1 MAWDAWYSIEIWQSK
16 IENLDMCLAVPA
28 KIIAI
33 NGEEAV
39 VEMDGVRRTAVVS
52 FIKDPQI
59 GDYVLLHAGFAIRKW
74 SEQDVREYNAILK
87 DMKIIRQ
94 D

>member
-1 MAWDAWYSIEIWQSK
+1 
-16 IENLDMCLAVPA
+16 MCLAIPA

-52 FIKDPQI
+52 FVKDARI

-74 SEQDVREYNAILK
+74 SEEDVREYNEIMQAIK
-87 DMKIIRQ
+87 QADEAAPTVS
-94 D
+94 DNESSP

>member
-1 MAWDAWYSIEIWQSK
+1 MAI
-16 IENLDMCLAVPA
+16 PA

-74 SEQDVREYNAILK
+74 SEEDVREYNEIMATAQEPEF
-87 DMKIIRQ
+87 RSQ
-94 D
+94 NSE

>member
-1 MAWDAWYSIEIWQSK
+1 
-16 IENLDMCLAVPA
+16 MCLAIPA

-52 FIKDPQI
+52 FIKDPSI

-74 SEQDVREYNAILK
+74 SEQDVREYNEIMRGIASV
-87 DMKIIRQ
+87 
-94 D
+94 

>member
-16 IENLDMCLAVPA
+16 IENSAMCLAIPA

-39 VEMDGVRRTAVVS
+39 VEMDGVRRPAVVS
-52 FIKDPQI
+52 FIKDPSI